1 MARDLDTLKETL
13 WTHFEAAIK
22 RHPQYEDSTNSGQST
37 PFNPTI
43 ENRNAIA
50 NLASAIVSIENEQR
64 AQRAEKLA
72 DDERKNGMKLPG
84 K

>member
-1 MARDLDTLKETL
+1 MARDLDQLKETL

-22 RHPQYEDSTNSGQST
+22 RHPEYEDRSSSGSST

-50 NLASAIVSIENEQR
+50 NIANALVNIEAEQR
-64 AQRAEKLA
+64 AQRAEKIA
-72 DDERKNGMKLPG
+72 DEERKNGMKMPG

>member
-1 MARDLDTLKETL
+1 MARNLDQLKETL
-13 WTHFEAAIK
+13 WTHFEAAVK
-22 RHPQYEDSTNSGQST
+22 RHPQYEDSSGTSAST

-50 NLASAIVSIENEQR
+50 NLANALVNLEAEQR